1 MIIAQRCAEVIMPTT
16 SPLFST
22 TWWLLRAAAA
32 LCVLTVLA
40 MAVGLVAVPVI
51 ASNLD
56 ADHFGIPEMIEGM
69 SRGEVLAFAA
79 FVLATGAVTF
89 AMLALMFA
97 ITAAI
102 VRTALDG
109 DPFVAENAARL
120 RRVGWLLLGV
130 QALGIGTMVV
140 YGFLPKALHEVYLGF
155 GPSPA
160 GLLAILVIFV
170 LARIFRHG
178 AEMRADLEGTV

>member
-1 MIIAQRCAEVIMPTT
+1 MPKT

-22 TWWLLRAAAA
+22 TWWLLRAAMA
-32 LCVLTVLA
+32 LCALTVLA
-40 MAVGLVAVPVI
+40 MAIGLVAVPVI

-56 ADHFGIPEMIEGM
+56 PNHFGIPAMIEGM
-69 SRGEVLAFAA
+69 SRGAVLAFAA
-79 FVLATGAVTF
+79 FVLVTGAITF
-89 AMLALMFA
+89 ALLTLMFEA
-97 ITAAI
+97 TAAI

-120 RRVGWLLLGV
+120 RRVGWLLLAV
-130 QALGIGTMVV
+130 QALGVATMVV
-140 YGFLPKALHEVYLGF
+140 YGFLPKALHEIYLGL